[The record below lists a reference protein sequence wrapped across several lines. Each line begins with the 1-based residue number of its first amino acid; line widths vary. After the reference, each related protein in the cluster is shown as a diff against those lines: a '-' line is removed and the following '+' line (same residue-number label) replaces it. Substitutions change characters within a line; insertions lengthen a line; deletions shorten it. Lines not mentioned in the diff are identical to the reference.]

1 MIHETLAA
9 TNAVVT
15 LDVALPDV
23 FWGWYVTM
31 NMWAKSIG
39 TGLVFM
45 LFLLLRKNSSEMS
58 GLRTP
63 AIIVSFIMMNVF
75 LLFTLADLHQ
85 PFRMWHIF
93 FYPHWTSAIT
103 VGAWMATIFVGLE
116 FVMAAMMIRKDKC
129 LLTKN
134 ATESFDKLLFWVTLL
149 AIPVT
154 LYTAGIMAEA
164 TARELWQMPTES
176 VQMILAATLS
186 GSAAI
191 ILLGGSKLSDE
202 TKNFFASILGLSAL
216 LAFIIYMSEYVF
228 GSMKAEEVTAILAY
242 VKGDGEY
249 ATMFWIGQWV
259 AYILPMALVGLY
271 RVSKSNSILTL
282 AAILAI
288 AGLWVV
294 KHVWLVIP
302 QLLPL
307 S

>member
-1 MIHETLAA
+1 MVHETLAA

-15 LDVALPDV
+15 LDVAFPDI

-39 TGLVFM
+39 TGLIFM
-45 LFLLLRKNSSEMS
+45 LFLLLKKNSNEMS
-58 GLRTP
+58 GLRTSTL
-63 AIIVSFIMMNVF
+63 IVSFVFMNIF

-103 VGAWMATIFVGLE
+103 VGAWMATVFVGLE
-116 FVMAAMMIRKDKC
+116 SLMIAAMLLKKD
-129 LLTKN
+129 TVI
-134 ATESFDKLLFWVTLL
+134 FDKLLFWVTLL

-186 GSAAI
+186 GSAMI

-202 TKNFFASILGLSAL
+202 TKRFFGAILGLSAL
-216 LAFIIYMSEYVF
+216 MAFIVYMSEYIF
-228 GSMKAEEVTAILAY
+228 GGMKAEEVAALLQY

-259 AYILPMALVGLY
+259 AYILPMVLIVLS
-271 RVSKSNSILTL
+271 RVSNSTSILNL

-288 AGLWVV
+288 AGLWIV

>member
-1 MIHETLAA
+1 MVHETLAA

-15 LDVALPDV
+15 LDVPLPEI

-39 TGLVFM
+39 TGVIFM
-45 LFLLLRKNSSEMS
+45 LFLLLRKNPDEAK
-58 GLRTP
+58 GLRFST
-63 AIIVSFIMMNVF
+63 AIVAFIFINIF

-93 FYPHWTSAIT
+93 VYSHMTSAIA
-103 VGAWMATIFVGLE
+103 VGSWMASLFLG
-116 FVMAAMMIRKDKC
+116 
-129 LLTKN
+129 LLTLLIFLGFKKS
-134 ATESFDKLLFWVTLL
+134 ESAYDKVLFWTTLL

-186 GSAAI
+186 GSAVF
-191 ILLGGSKLSDE
+191 ILIGGSKLSQE
-202 TKNFFASILGLSAL
+202 SQKFFGAILGLSAL
-216 LAFIIYMSEYVF
+216 LAFIIYMSEYIF
-228 GSMKAEEVTAILAY
+228 GAMKAEEVAVILGY

-259 AYILPMALVGLY
+259 AYILPMVLVALN
-271 RVSKSNSILTL
+271 RVSGSSSILKL
-282 AAILAI
+282 AALLAI
-288 AGLWVV
+288 VGLWVV

>member
-1 MIHETLAA
+1 MVHETLAA

-39 TGLVFM
+39 TGLIFM
-45 LFLLLRKNSSEMS
+45 LFLLLKKNSKEMS
-58 GLRTP
+58 SLRTP
-63 AIIVSFIMMNVF
+63 TLIISFVFMNIF

-103 VGAWMATIFVGLE
+103 IGAWMATVFVGLE
-116 FVMAAMMIRKDKC
+116 SLMIAVMILK
-129 LLTKN
+129 KN
-134 ATESFDKLLFWVTLL
+134 TELFDKLLFWVTLL

-186 GSAAI
+186 GSAFM

-202 TKNFFASILGLSAL
+202 TKRFFGAILGLSAL
-216 LAFIIYMSEYVF
+216 MAFIIYMSEYIF
-228 GSMKAEEVTAILAY
+228 GAMKAEEVAAVLHY
-242 VKGDGEY
+242 VKGDGQY
-249 ATMFWIGQWV
+249 ATMFWIGQWT
-259 AYILPMALVGLY
+259 AYILPMLFVVLS
-271 RVSKSNSILTL
+271 RVSKSNSILSL

-288 AGLWVV
+288 AGLWMV

>member
-1 MIHETLAA
+1 MVHESIAA
-9 TNAVVT
+9 THAVVT

-39 TGLVFM
+39 TGLIFM
-45 LFLLLRKNSSEMS
+45 LFLLLKKNPNEMS
-58 GLRTP
+58 GLRTSTL
-63 AIIVSFIMMNVF
+63 IVSFVMMNVF

-103 VGAWMATIFVGLE
+103 VGAWMATVFVGLE
-116 FVMAAMMIRKDKC
+116 SLMIAVMILK
-129 LLTKN
+129 KN
-134 ATESFDKLLFWVTLL
+134 TELFDKLLFWVTLL

-164 TARELWQMPTES
+164 TARELWQMPTEA

-202 TKNFFASILGLSAL
+202 TKQFFGAILGLSAL
-216 LAFIIYMSEYVF
+216 MAFIIYMSEYIF
-228 GSMKAEEVTAILAY
+228 GAMKAEEVAAILHY

-249 ATMFWIGQWV
+249 ATMFWIGQWT
-259 AYILPMALVGLY
+259 AYILPMLLVALS
-271 RVSKSNSILTL
+271 RVSKSNSILSL

-288 AGLWVV
+288 VGLWVV

>member
-1 MIHETLAA
+1 MVHETLAA

-15 LDVALPDV
+15 LDVALPEV
-23 FWGWYVTM
+23 FWGWFVTM

-45 LFLLLRKNSSEMS
+45 LFLLLKKNSSEMS

-63 AIIVSFIMMNVF
+63 TLIVSFVFMNIF

-103 VGAWMATIFVGLE
+103 VGAWMATVFVGLE
-116 FVMAAMMIRKDKC
+116 SLMIAVM
-129 LLTKN
+129 LLKKN
-134 ATESFDKLLFWVTLL
+134 TELFDKMLFWVTLL

-154 LYTAGIMAEA
+154 LYTAGIMAES
-164 TARELWQMPTES
+164 TARELWQMPTEA

-186 GSAAI
+186 GAAAI
-191 ILLGGSKLSDE
+191 ILLGGSKLSEE
-202 TKNFFASILGLSAL
+202 TQRFFGAILGLSAL
-216 LAFIIYMSEYVF
+216 MAFIVYMSEYIF
-228 GSMKAEEVTAILAY
+228 GAMKAEEVAAILHY

-259 AYILPMALVGLY
+259 AYILPMLLIVLS
-271 RVSKSNSILTL
+271 RVSRSASILKL

-288 AGLWVV
+288 AGLWIV

>member
-15 LDVALPDV
+15 LDVPLPDV
-23 FWGWYVTM
+23 FWGWFVTM

-45 LFLLLRKNSSEMS
+45 LFLLLRKNASEMS
-58 GLRTP
+58 GVRTS
-63 AIIVSFIMMNVF
+63 AIIVSFVMMNVF

-103 VGAWMATIFVGLE
+103 VGAWMATVFVGLE
-116 FVMAAMMIRKDKC
+116 FLMAAMMIRKDKC
-129 LLTKN
+129 LLTSDAN
-134 ATESFDKLLFWVTLL
+134 ATFDKLLFWVTLL

-216 LAFIIYMSEYVF
+216 LAFIIYMSEYIF

-259 AYILPMALVGLY
+259 AYILPMILVALY

>member
-1 MIHETLAA
+1 MVHETLAA

-15 LDVALPDV
+15 LDVALPEI

-39 TGLVFM
+39 TGVIFM
-45 LFLLLRKNSSEMS
+45 LFLLLRKNPSEAN
-58 GLRTP
+58 GLRTST
-63 AIIVSFIMMNVF
+63 AIVSFIFINIF

-93 FYPHWTSAIT
+93 AYSHFTSAIA
-103 VGAWMATIFVGLE
+103 VGSWMASAFLG
-116 FVMAAMMIRKDKC
+116 
-129 LLTKN
+129 
-134 ATESFDKLLFWVTLL
+134 LLFILILL
-149 AIPVT
+149 GFKKEDSTYDKVLFWTTILGIPVT
-154 LYTAGIMAEA
+154 LYTAGIMAES

-186 GSAAI
+186 GSATF
-191 ILLGGSKLSDE
+191 LLIGGSKLSQE
-202 TKNFFASILGLSAL
+202 SQKFFGAILGLSAL
-216 LAFIIYMSEYVF
+216 MAFIIYMSEYVF
-228 GSMKAEEVTAILAY
+228 GGMKSEDAIAILAN

-259 AYILPMALVGLY
+259 AYILPMLFVALSRASG
-271 RVSKSNSILTL
+271 SSSILKL

>member
-1 MIHETLAA
+1 MTHEIIAA

-15 LDVALPDV
+15 LDVALPEV

-39 TGLVFM
+39 TGLIFM
-45 LFLLLRKNSSEMS
+45 LFLLLKRNSSEMDS
-58 GLRTP
+58 LRTP
-63 AIIVSFIMMNVF
+63 LIITSFIFMNIF

-93 FYPHWTSAIT
+93 FYPHLTSAIA

-116 FVMAAMMIRKDKC
+116 ALMIMVMLFKKDAK
-129 LLTKN
+129 L
-134 ATESFDKLLFWVTLL
+134 FDKLLFWTTLL

-176 VQMILAATLS
+176 AQMILAATLS
-186 GSAAI
+186 GSAVI
-191 ILLGGSKLSDE
+191 ILFGRKLSEE
-202 TKNFFASILGLSAL
+202 TKRFFGVVLGLSAL
-216 LAFIIYMSEYVF
+216 MAFILYMSEYIF
-228 GSMKAEEVTAILAY
+228 GAMKAEEVAAVLHY
-242 VKGDGEY
+242 VKGDGQY

-259 AYILPMALVGLY
+259 AYILPMLLVVLS
-271 RVSKSNSILTL
+271 RVSRSATILNL
-282 AAILAI
+282 AAILAV
-288 AGLWVV
+288 AGLWIV